1 MQLKAAS
8 VTIYPNGFFIYFFGP
23 GGTARARSYFFK
35 AGDEERLHIFFF
47 FSGWLAAGFRV
58 IAFLADGGRPDKQ
71 SDGGQLLL
79 FYKEK
84 VGVLGGAKAEPDD
97 TKYSPFC

>member
-1 MQLKAAS
+1 MKK
-8 VTIYPNGFFIYFFGP
+8 GC
-23 GGTARARSYFFK
+23 
-35 AGDEERLHIFFF
+35 IFFF

-58 IAFLADGGRPDKQ
+58 IAFLAGGGRPDKQ